1 MEQDAWFSTE
11 DVARIIGGVSPRWV
25 RVQIDE
31 GRLRA
36 RVLLTG
42 RRATY
47 RIRSTDL
54 STFVETYVIDDARN
68 RNP

>member
-1 MEQDAWFSTE
+1 MERDVWYSTE

-25 RVQIDE
+25 RAQIEE

-47 RIRSTDL
+47 RIRGEDL
-54 STFVETYVIDDARN
+54 RAFVKAYVLDDARN
-68 RNP
+68 REL

>member
-1 MEQDAWFSTE
+1 VERDVWYSTE
-11 DVARIIGGVSPRWV
+11 DVARVIGGVSPRWV
-25 RVQIDE
+25 RVQIEE

-47 RIRSTDL
+47 RIRGDDL
-54 STFVETYVIDDARN
+54 SAFVEAYVIDDARN
-68 RNP
+68 RHQ